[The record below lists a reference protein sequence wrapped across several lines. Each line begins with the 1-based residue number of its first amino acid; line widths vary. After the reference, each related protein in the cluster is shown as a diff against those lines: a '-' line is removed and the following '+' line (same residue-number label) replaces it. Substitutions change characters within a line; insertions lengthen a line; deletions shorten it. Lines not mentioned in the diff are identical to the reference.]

1 MKMWGGAIANTEC
14 FPNKLPWPFSREN
27 LREVN
32 RTISHSDCSAIALRV
47 LSSQGNGGG

>member
-1 MKMWGGAIANTEC
+1 MKMSGGAIARSEW
-14 FPNKLPWPFSREN
+14 FPNKLPWTFSKEN
-27 LREVN
+27 LKVVN